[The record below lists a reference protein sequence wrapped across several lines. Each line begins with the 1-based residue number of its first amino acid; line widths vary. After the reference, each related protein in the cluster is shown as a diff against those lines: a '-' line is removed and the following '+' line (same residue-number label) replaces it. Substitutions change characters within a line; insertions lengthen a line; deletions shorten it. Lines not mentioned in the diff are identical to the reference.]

1 MAPNT
6 RLIGS
11 SNGSSLVFDDETRRY
26 MAEQIAEMVNGAMQG
41 MNTRMAE
48 MASQITAL
56 GLQNTQMG
64 HGHAG
69 VQMQHSRVAKIDF
82 PKFSGD
88 DVRGWL
94 FRCEQLFL
102 LDQVAEI
109 DKVNLV
115 SIHLY
120 DKALL
125 WHTQFMK
132 LHNGFVEWGV
142 YKQAVL
148 ARFGNVYD
156 DPLSELKNL
165 KYETSAR
172 EYEDAFDNLLSR
184 VEISEIHALS
194 LFMGGLPAEI
204 AMGVRMFKPQTLA
217 LSRCLLFNKFTRGHF
232 RSS

>member
-1 MAPNT
+1 
-6 RLIGS
+6 
-11 SNGSSLVFDDETRRY
+11 
-26 MAEQIAEMVNGAMQG
+26 MVNGAMQG
-41 MNTRMAE
+41 MHTRMAE

-69 VQMQHSRVAKIDF
+69 GQMQHSRVAKIDF

-102 LDQVAEI
+102 IDQVAEI

-132 LHNGFVEWGV
+132 LHNGFVEWGC
-142 YKQAVL
+142 
-148 ARFGNVYD
+148 
-156 DPLSELKNL
+156 
-165 KYETSAR
+165 T
-172 EYEDAFDNLLSR
+172 
-184 VEISEIHALS
+184 
-194 LFMGGLPAEI
+194 
-204 AMGVRMFKPQTLA
+204 
-217 LSRCLLFNKFTRGHF
+217 NKLC
-232 RSS
+232 